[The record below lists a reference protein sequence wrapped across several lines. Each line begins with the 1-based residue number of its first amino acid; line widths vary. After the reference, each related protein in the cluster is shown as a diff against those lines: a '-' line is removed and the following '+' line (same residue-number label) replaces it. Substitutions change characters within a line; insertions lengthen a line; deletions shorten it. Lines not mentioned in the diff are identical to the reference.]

1 MFKKGYKKQKKGKN
15 KHLSKK
21 GKTQQTLI
29 EMFMITKE
37 NDKPEEVEEEKKE
50 EEEVS
55 QKMSKDIEESLF
67 ETEANMLFE
76 MVKEH
81 KLNEI
86 VVYFQKD
93 IMHIRMSIEDL
104 RKLFQII
111 QKEVINEFGA
121 PISLSLFPNYLLK
134 DEYEWKYHNYFNVH
148 KMIIYSNIL

>member
-1 MFKKGYKKQKKGKN
+1 MFKKGYKKQTKGKN

-55 QKMSKDIEESLF
+55 QKMSKDNEESLF

>member
-1 MFKKGYKKQKKGKN
+1 MFKKGYKKQTKVKN

>member
-1 MFKKGYKKQKKGKN
+1 
-15 KHLSKK
+15 
-21 GKTQQTLI
+21 
-29 EMFMITKE
+29 MITKE

-134 DEYEWKYHNYFNVH
+134 DPYE
-148 KMIIYSNIL
+148 